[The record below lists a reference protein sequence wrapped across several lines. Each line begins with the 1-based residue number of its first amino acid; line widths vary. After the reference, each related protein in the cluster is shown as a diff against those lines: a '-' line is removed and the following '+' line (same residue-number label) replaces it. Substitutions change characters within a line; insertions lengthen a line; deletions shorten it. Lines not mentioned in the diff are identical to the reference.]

1 MTEFFPSI
9 SLQLYTL
16 LAVTAFV
23 AGMARGF
30 SGFGAALIFVP
41 LASRF
46 VGPQVAAPLL
56 LLADGVVAIP
66 MIWSAWERARKPEV
80 ALMAAG
86 AFVGIPL
93 GTFALAV
100 GDPVVLRWIIAT
112 LVGLMLVLLVSG
124 WRYGGRPHG
133 GVTIGVGVMSGVFS
147 GLAQLAGPPVVA
159 YWLGGNHDHR
169 EMRSS
174 TILYF
179 AFSTAFGFFSYLAGK
194 LLTLE
199 VWKLSLTLV
208 PFFAAGLYGGSKVF
222 HMASAETFRRI
233 CLALIALS
241 LMLSLPL
248 WG

>member
-1 MTEFFPSI
+1 MLFPLPGL
-9 SLQLYTL
+9 SLPLL
-16 LAVTAFV
+16 AVLAVTAFV

-41 LASRF
+41 LAARL
-46 VGPQVAAPLL
+46 VGPQIAAPLL
-56 LLADGVVAIP
+56 LLADGIVAIP
-66 MIWSAWERARKPEV
+66 MIWSAWALARKPEV

-86 AFVGIPL
+86 AVIGIPA
-93 GTFALAV
+93 GTFALAL
-100 GDPVVLRWIIAT
+100 GEPTMLRWIIT
-112 LVGLMLVLLVSG
+112 GLVTLMLVLLLSG
-124 WRYGGRPHG
+124 WRYSGKPHVS
-133 GVTIGVGVMSGVFS
+133 VTVGVGVMSGVFS

-179 AFSTAFGFFSYLAGK
+179 AFSTAIGFFSYLVGK
-194 LLTLE
+194 LLTVE
-199 VWKLSLTLV
+199 VLVLSVLLV
-208 PFFAAGLYGGSKVF
+208 PFFAAGLYGGSKIF

-233 CLALIALS
+233 CLALIGLSLALS
-241 LMLSLPL
+241 LPV

>member
-1 MTEFFPSI
+1 MLFPLPEL
-9 SLQLYTL
+9 SLQLL
-16 LAVTAFV
+16 AVLAVTAFV

-46 VGPQVAAPLL
+46 VGPQIAAPLL
-56 LLADGVVAIP
+56 LLADGIVAVP

-86 AFVGIPL
+86 AVIGIPA
-93 GTFALAV
+93 GTFALAL
-100 GDPVVLRWIIAT
+100 GDPTLLRWIITA
-112 LVGLMLVLLVSG
+112 LVALMLVLLLSG
-124 WRYGGRPHG
+124 WRYGGKPHAS
-133 GVTIGVGVMSGVFS
+133 VTVGVGVLSGVFS

-179 AFSTAFGFFSYLAGK
+179 AFSTAIGFFSYLVGK
-194 LLTLE
+194 LLTIE
-199 VWKLSLTLV
+199 VLVLSVMLV
-208 PFFAAGLYGGSKVF
+208 PFFAAGLYGGSKIF

-233 CLALIALS
+233 CLALIGLSLALS
-241 LMLSLPL
+241 LPV

>member
-1 MTEFFPSI
+1 MPDMFPDVA
-9 SLQLYTL
+9 LPLFVM
-16 LAVTAFV
+16 LAATAFV

-56 LLADGVVAIP
+56 LLADGVVALP

-80 ALMAAG
+80 GLMAAG
-86 AFVGIPL
+86 ALVGIPA
-93 GTFALAV
+93 GTVALAL
-100 GDPVVLRWIIAT
+100 GDPTFLRWIITA
-112 LVGLMLVLLVSG
+112 LVLLMLLLLLSG
-124 WRYGGRPHG
+124 WRYGGKPHG
-133 GVTIGVGVMSGVFS
+133 SVTVGVGVMSGVFS

-159 YWLGGNHDHR
+159 YWLGGSHDHR
-169 EMRSS
+169 DMRSS

-179 AFSTAFGFFSYLAGK
+179 AFSTAIGFVSYLAGR
-194 LLTLE
+194 LLTAE
-199 VWKLSLTLV
+199 IVTLSLVLV
-208 PFFAAGLYGGSKVF
+208 PFFAAGLYGGSKIF

-233 CLALIALS
+233 CLGLIGLS
-241 LMLSLPL
+241 LVLSLPL